1 MFCLLLALPTCGNDP
16 EASTAQ
22 TEQAVDTTIRPL
34 EREPLTEADL
44 VGLEMEELGLE
55 VPWTTNAINRTPAP
69 TAPRSLIETVEIA
82 GYDGFD
88 RMTFTFSSDAPAPGY
103 QIRIVPP
110 GLGVRC
116 GETTEG
122 AEAGA
127 TESEVTSPEAE
138 HTPELAGNQFLVL
151 RLRPARIVDQG
162 RRTMSVGTE
171 RFELTR
177 LYEGGVSSDADDV
190 VTWIVGLSE
199 GSHVRLFEMR
209 SPPRLVVD
217 IR

>member
-1 MFCLLLALPTCGNDP
+1 
-16 EASTAQ
+16 
-22 TEQAVDTTIRPL
+22 
-34 EREPLTEADL
+34 
-44 VGLEMEELGLE
+44 
-55 VPWTTNAINRTPAP
+55 
-69 TAPRSLIETVEIA
+69 LIESVEIA

-88 RMTFTFSSDAPAPGY
+88 RTTFTFSSDAPAPGY

-116 GETTEG
+116 GETAEG
-122 AEAGA
+122 AEADAG
-127 TESEVTSPEAE
+127 EGEVESPEAE

-151 RLRPARIVDQG
+151 RLRPAWIVDQG
-162 RRTMSVGTE
+162 RRTMSIGTE

-177 LYEGGVSSDADDV
+177 LYEGGVSCAADDV

-199 GSHVRLFEMR
+199 GSNVRVLELR

>member
-1 MFCLLLALPTCGNDP
+1 MFFLLLALPACESDP

-22 TEQAVDTTIRPL
+22 VEQAVDTTIRPL

-44 VGLEMEELGLE
+44 VGLEMAELGLE
-55 VPWTTNAINRTPAP
+55 VPWTSNTINRTPAP
-69 TAPRSLIETVEIA
+69 TAPRSLIESVEIA

-88 RMTFTFSSDAPAPGY
+88 RMTFTFSSDAPAAGY

-122 AEAGA
+122 VEPGAEDTG
-127 TESEVTSPEAE
+127 ESPEAE

-162 RRTMSVGTE
+162 RRTMSIGTE

-177 LYEGGVSSDADDV
+177 LYEGGVSCDADDV

-199 GSHVRLFEMR
+199 GSNVRVLEMR